1 MKKLYDGMQRF
12 CAAHPRF
19 GIPNLMRVIVIGN
32 VAVYVLM
39 LLTQANDANAL
50 SFLTFNLNALLH
62 GEVWRLVTFVFVP
75 AYSSPFALLISLYFY
90 YWIGSTLE
98 RQWGTAKFNLYYIS
112 GALLTVL
119 GVVLAS
125 LITGNPYLT
134 AAGTGYVNLSMFFA
148 FAFLFPD
155 TTVLLF
161 FILPVKMKWLA
172 YLDGALFAFDIIKA
186 IGAHNWAGVVLPIV
200 ALLNFAVFIWPEVHY
215 LKERIPMIL
224 ADKIVSLRKKAGWSQ
239 EDLAE
244 KLGVTRQSVSKWEG
258 AQSVPDMDKV
268 VMMSRLFG
276 VSTDFLLKDELEE
289 EAPCAAAQDDDTP
302 LRRVTMGQASAYL
315 ALRKAAAPKI
325 AIATA
330 LCITSPVTL
339 ILLAGMSEVQRF
351 HITENAA
358 SGIGLCVLL
367 GLVALAV
374 SIFLWTSAEAKEY
387 RFLEEEPFET
397 EYGVEGMVRQRQREY
412 KDTHTRLVTVGVVL
426 CVLAAVPLF
435 AAMCINDGSD
445 LLYIAAV
452 CALLVLVAIGCL
464 ALVTAGVYQGAMEQ
478 LLEEGDYTRPQKKHH
493 KLMGTVTMIYWL
505 TATAVFLL
513 YTYGPHG
520 NGQPQYSWIIWAVAG
535 VLYAAVM
542 GIVRII
548 SRSRG

>member
-1 MKKLYDGMQRF
+1 
-12 CAAHPRF
+12 
-19 GIPNLMRVIVIGN
+19 
-32 VAVYVLM
+32 
-39 LLTQANDANAL
+39 
-50 SFLTFNLNALLH
+50 
-62 GEVWRLVTFVFVP
+62 
-75 AYSSPFALLISLYFY
+75 
-90 YWIGSTLE
+90 
-98 RQWGTAKFNLYYIS
+98 
-112 GALLTVL
+112 
-119 GVVLAS
+119 
-125 LITGNPYLT
+125 
-134 AAGTGYVNLSMFFA
+134 
-148 FAFLFPD
+148 
-155 TTVLLF
+155 
-161 FILPVKMKWLA
+161 
-172 YLDGALFAFDIIKA
+172 
-186 IGAHNWAGVVLPIV
+186 
-200 ALLNFAVFIWPEVHY
+200 
-215 LKERIPMIL
+215 MIL

-276 VSTDFLLKDELEE
+276 ISTDFLLKDELEE
-289 EAPCAAAQDDDTP
+289 EAPCAAAQEDDTP
-302 LRRVTMGQASAYL
+302 LRRVSLTQASAYL

-325 AIATA
+325 AVATA
-330 LCITSPVTL
+330 LCIISPVTL

-351 HITENAA
+351 HISENAA
-358 SGIGLCVLL
+358 AGIGLCVLL
-367 GLVALAV
+367 ALVALAV
-374 SIFLWTSAEAKEY
+374 SIFLRTGAEAKEY
-387 RFLEEEPFET
+387 RFLEEESFET
-397 EYGVEGMVRQRQREY
+397 EYGVTGMVRQRQREY

-520 NGQPQYSWIIWAVAG
+520 NGQPRYSWIIWAVAG

>member
-1 MKKLYDGMQRF
+1 
-12 CAAHPRF
+12 
-19 GIPNLMRVIVIGN
+19 
-32 VAVYVLM
+32 
-39 LLTQANDANAL
+39 
-50 SFLTFNLNALLH
+50 
-62 GEVWRLVTFVFVP
+62 
-75 AYSSPFALLISLYFY
+75 
-90 YWIGSTLE
+90 
-98 RQWGTAKFNLYYIS
+98 
-112 GALLTVL
+112 
-119 GVVLAS
+119 
-125 LITGNPYLT
+125 
-134 AAGTGYVNLSMFFA
+134 
-148 FAFLFPD
+148 
-155 TTVLLF
+155 
-161 FILPVKMKWLA
+161 
-172 YLDGALFAFDIIKA
+172 
-186 IGAHNWAGVVLPIV
+186 
-200 ALLNFAVFIWPEVHY
+200 
-215 LKERIPMIL
+215 MIL

-239 EDLAE
+239 EELAE
-244 KLGVTRQSVSKWEG
+244 QLGVTRQSVSKWEG

-289 EAPCAAAQDDDTP
+289 ETPCAAAQDDDTP
-302 LRRVTMGQASAYL
+302 LRRVSLTQASAYL

-351 HITENAA
+351 HISENAA
-358 SGIGLCVLL
+358 AGIGLCVLL

-374 SIFLWTSAEAKEY
+374 SIFLRTSTEAKEY
-387 RFLEEEPFET
+387 RFLKEEPFET
-397 EYGVEGMVRQRQREY
+397 EYGVEGMVRQRQQEY
-412 KDTHTRLVTVGVVL
+412 KDTNTRLVTVGVVL

-435 AAMCINDGSD
+435 AAMCINGSD

-520 NGQPQYSWIIWAVAG
+520 NGQPRYSWIIWAVAG

>member
-1 MKKLYDGMQRF
+1 
-12 CAAHPRF
+12 
-19 GIPNLMRVIVIGN
+19 
-32 VAVYVLM
+32 
-39 LLTQANDANAL
+39 
-50 SFLTFNLNALLH
+50 
-62 GEVWRLVTFVFVP
+62 
-75 AYSSPFALLISLYFY
+75 
-90 YWIGSTLE
+90 
-98 RQWGTAKFNLYYIS
+98 
-112 GALLTVL
+112 
-119 GVVLAS
+119 
-125 LITGNPYLT
+125 
-134 AAGTGYVNLSMFFA
+134 
-148 FAFLFPD
+148 
-155 TTVLLF
+155 
-161 FILPVKMKWLA
+161 
-172 YLDGALFAFDIIKA
+172 
-186 IGAHNWAGVVLPIV
+186 
-200 ALLNFAVFIWPEVHY
+200 
-215 LKERIPMIL
+215 MIL

-302 LRRVTMGQASAYL
+302 LRRVSLTQASAYL

-330 LCITSPVTL
+330 LCIISPVTL

-351 HITENAA
+351 PISGNAA
-358 SGIGLCVLL
+358 AGIGLCVMLVLL
-367 GLVALAV
+367 AVAV
-374 SIFLWTSAEAKEY
+374 SIFLRTDADVRDY

-397 EYGVEGMVRQRQREY
+397 EYGVEGMVRQRQQEY

-435 AAMCINDGSD
+435 AAMCINGSD

-452 CALLVLVAIGCL
+452 CVLLVLVGIGCL
-464 ALVTAGVYQGAMEQ
+464 FLVSAGVYSSAMER
-478 LLEEGDYTRPQKKHH
+478 LLEEGDYARGQKKHRRV
-493 KLMGTVTMIYWL
+493 LGTVSTIYWL

-520 NGQPQYSWIIWAVAG
+520 NGQPRYSWIIWAVAG

>member
-1 MKKLYDGMQRF
+1 
-12 CAAHPRF
+12 
-19 GIPNLMRVIVIGN
+19 
-32 VAVYVLM
+32 
-39 LLTQANDANAL
+39 
-50 SFLTFNLNALLH
+50 
-62 GEVWRLVTFVFVP
+62 
-75 AYSSPFALLISLYFY
+75 
-90 YWIGSTLE
+90 
-98 RQWGTAKFNLYYIS
+98 
-112 GALLTVL
+112 
-119 GVVLAS
+119 
-125 LITGNPYLT
+125 
-134 AAGTGYVNLSMFFA
+134 
-148 FAFLFPD
+148 
-155 TTVLLF
+155 
-161 FILPVKMKWLA
+161 
-172 YLDGALFAFDIIKA
+172 
-186 IGAHNWAGVVLPIV
+186 
-200 ALLNFAVFIWPEVHY
+200 
-215 LKERIPMIL
+215 MIL

-276 VSTDFLLKDELEE
+276 ISTDFLLKDELEE
-289 EAPCAAAQDDDTP
+289 EAPCAAAQEDDTP
-302 LRRVTMGQASAYL
+302 LRRVSLTQASAYL

-325 AIATA
+325 AVATA
-330 LCITSPVTL
+330 LCIISPVTL

-351 HITENAA
+351 HISENAA
-358 SGIGLCVLL
+358 AGIGLCVLL
-367 GLVALAV
+367 ALVALAV
-374 SIFLWTSAEAKEY
+374 SIFLRTGAEAKEY

-397 EYGVEGMVRQRQREY
+397 EYGVTGMVRQRQREY

-520 NGQPQYSWIIWAVAG
+520 NGQPRYSWIIWAVAG

>member
-1 MKKLYDGMQRF
+1 
-12 CAAHPRF
+12 
-19 GIPNLMRVIVIGN
+19 
-32 VAVYVLM
+32 
-39 LLTQANDANAL
+39 
-50 SFLTFNLNALLH
+50 
-62 GEVWRLVTFVFVP
+62 
-75 AYSSPFALLISLYFY
+75 
-90 YWIGSTLE
+90 
-98 RQWGTAKFNLYYIS
+98 
-112 GALLTVL
+112 
-119 GVVLAS
+119 
-125 LITGNPYLT
+125 
-134 AAGTGYVNLSMFFA
+134 
-148 FAFLFPD
+148 
-155 TTVLLF
+155 
-161 FILPVKMKWLA
+161 
-172 YLDGALFAFDIIKA
+172 
-186 IGAHNWAGVVLPIV
+186 
-200 ALLNFAVFIWPEVHY
+200 
-215 LKERIPMIL
+215 MIL

-268 VMMSRLFG
+268 VQMSRLFG
-276 VSTDFLLKDELEE
+276 VTTDYLLKDEIEE
-289 EAPCAAAQDDDTP
+289 QAAALVEESP
-302 LRRVTMGQASAYL
+302 LRRVTMGQAADYL

-330 LCITSPVTL
+330 LCIISPVTL

-374 SIFLWTSAEAKEY
+374 SIFLRTGAEAKEF

-435 AAMCINDGSD
+435 AAMCISGSD

-493 KLMGTVTMIYWL
+493 KLRGTVTMIYWL
-505 TATAVFLL
+505 AATAVFLL

-520 NGQPQYSWIIWAVAG
+520 NGQPRYSWIIWAVAG

-542 GIVRII
+542 GLVRII

>member
-1 MKKLYDGMQRF
+1 
-12 CAAHPRF
+12 
-19 GIPNLMRVIVIGN
+19 
-32 VAVYVLM
+32 
-39 LLTQANDANAL
+39 
-50 SFLTFNLNALLH
+50 
-62 GEVWRLVTFVFVP
+62 
-75 AYSSPFALLISLYFY
+75 
-90 YWIGSTLE
+90 
-98 RQWGTAKFNLYYIS
+98 
-112 GALLTVL
+112 
-119 GVVLAS
+119 
-125 LITGNPYLT
+125 
-134 AAGTGYVNLSMFFA
+134 
-148 FAFLFPD
+148 
-155 TTVLLF
+155 
-161 FILPVKMKWLA
+161 
-172 YLDGALFAFDIIKA
+172 
-186 IGAHNWAGVVLPIV
+186 
-200 ALLNFAVFIWPEVHY
+200 
-215 LKERIPMIL
+215 MIL

-244 KLGVTRQSVSKWEG
+244 NLGVTRQSVSKWEG

-289 EAPCAAAQDDDTP
+289 ETPCAAAQDDDTP
-302 LRRVTMGQASAYL
+302 LRRVTMKQASAYL

-330 LCITSPVTL
+330 LCIISPVTL

-351 HITENAA
+351 HISENAA

-374 SIFLWTSAEAKEY
+374 SIFLRTGAEAKEY

-412 KDTHTRLVTVGVVL
+412 KDTHTRLITVGVVL

-435 AAMCINDGSD
+435 AAMCINGSD

-478 LLEEGDYTRPQKKHH
+478 LLEEGDYTRGQKKHN
-493 KLMGTVTMIYWL
+493 KVLSTVTTIYWL
-505 TATAVFLL
+505 VATAVFLV
-513 YTYGPHG
+513 YTYGPSG
-520 NGQPQYSWIIWAVAG
+520 NGQPQYSWIVWAVAG
-535 VLYAAVM
+535 VLYAAVL
-542 GIVRII
+542 GIVRLLL
-548 SRSRG
+548 RSRKDQ

>member
-1 MKKLYDGMQRF
+1 
-12 CAAHPRF
+12 
-19 GIPNLMRVIVIGN
+19 
-32 VAVYVLM
+32 
-39 LLTQANDANAL
+39 
-50 SFLTFNLNALLH
+50 
-62 GEVWRLVTFVFVP
+62 
-75 AYSSPFALLISLYFY
+75 
-90 YWIGSTLE
+90 
-98 RQWGTAKFNLYYIS
+98 
-112 GALLTVL
+112 
-119 GVVLAS
+119 
-125 LITGNPYLT
+125 
-134 AAGTGYVNLSMFFA
+134 
-148 FAFLFPD
+148 
-155 TTVLLF
+155 
-161 FILPVKMKWLA
+161 
-172 YLDGALFAFDIIKA
+172 
-186 IGAHNWAGVVLPIV
+186 
-200 ALLNFAVFIWPEVHY
+200 
-215 LKERIPMIL
+215 MIL

-239 EDLAE
+239 EELAE
-244 KLGVTRQSVSKWEG
+244 QLGVTRQSVSKWEG

-289 EAPCAAAQDDDTP
+289 ETPCAAAQDDDTP
-302 LRRVTMGQASAYL
+302 LRRVSLTQASAYL

-351 HITENAA
+351 HISENAA
-358 SGIGLCVLL
+358 AGIGLCVLL

-374 SIFLWTSAEAKEY
+374 SIFLRTSTEAKEY
-387 RFLEEEPFET
+387 RFLKEEPFET
-397 EYGVEGMVRQRQREY
+397 EYGVEGMVRQRQQEY

-435 AAMCINDGSD
+435 AAMCINGSD

-520 NGQPQYSWIIWAVAG
+520 NGQPRYSWIIWAVAG

-548 SRSRG
+548 SRSRGC